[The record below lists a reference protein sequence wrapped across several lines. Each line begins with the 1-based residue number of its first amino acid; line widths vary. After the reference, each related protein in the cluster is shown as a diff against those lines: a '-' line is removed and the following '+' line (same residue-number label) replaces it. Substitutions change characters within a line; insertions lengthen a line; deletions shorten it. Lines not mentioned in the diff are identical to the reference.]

1 MEEKL
6 EERIKEER
14 MIGQKL
20 QAMMIKMKKQK
31 PVKLEERIEREKV
44 AKTVFAQKLQADQR
58 QQYHMFS
65 ILDERARKA
74 RKCQPNLALLTHI
87 KEKNTL

>member
-44 AKTVFAQKLQADQR
+44 AKTVFAQKLQAEVTEQKL
-58 QQYHMFS
+58 QAELIKLKKQKQVKP
-65 ILDERARKA
+65 EE
-74 RKCQPNLALLTHI
+74 QPLSL
-87 KEKNTL
+87 